1 MAQKQFKV
9 YMKFYDKNWRLIF
22 VICIGKHSIS
32 AAENRRQLL
41 QHYNSDYIVVAS
53 FEEILPV
60 APGDFLGYD
69 NPPF

>member
-9 YMKFYDKNWRLIF
+9 SVKFYDKSWRLLF
-22 VICIGKHSIS
+22 VVCIGELSIS
-32 AAENRRQLL
+32 AAEKRRQLL
-41 QHYNSDYIVVAS
+41 QCYNPDYIVVATY
-53 FEEILPV
+53 EEILPV